1 MSFTCT
7 CGFFC
12 CFIFFC
18 EGHWWFID
26 RVSTTHPKRK
36 HTHTQK
42 ANRQRSWSM
51 QHEPWESRRSIHPAA
66 TKAPGSGCTKE
77 APRETNVAR
86 VGCLCAKAPSLA
98 TAARKETL
106 RPKQPA
112 RVVDCYKEITL
123 TIVMLSFACYFE
135 TLPCRLFLND

>member
-1 MSFTCT
+1 
-7 CGFFC
+7 
-12 CFIFFC
+12 
-18 EGHWWFID
+18 
-26 RVSTTHPKRK
+26 
-36 HTHTQK
+36 
-42 ANRQRSWSM
+42 M
-51 QHEPWESRRSIHPAA
+51 QHEPWISRRSIHPAA
-66 TKAPGSGCTKE
+66 TKAPGSGSTKE

-123 TIVMLSFACYFE
+123 TSSCCLLPVIPKIFRVACFKTFKIHPPIHRAWPVGRKEQCRAGHILMKGGFTSLLRTCVHVLPFLS
-135 TLPCRLFLND
+135 N